1 MSTTNSLLALSDSCI
16 TMSSSGDGNATT
28 AERRE
33 FLKQAALVTGGA
45 AAAVGGTTGTAA
57 AQEGPSYDGWFDDTS
72 NFDGT
77 YDYTGQDQVT
87 VWVGTSGNGGNLAF
101 GPAAIRVDPGT
112 EVVWEWTGKGTPHNV
127 VDNEGNF
134 ESDMYSQAGETY
146 SWAFES
152 EGTYKY
158 FCAPHESMG
167 MKGAVVVGG
176 SGGVDPS
183 EFEAPAAA
191 SDSGGDD
198 GGGGDGSSGGGDGRP
213 VSLEAALLVTS
224 AAVAFL
230 SPIGFGLFLLL
241 DESDDTADAE

>member
-1 MSTTNSLLALSDSCI
+1 
-16 TMSSSGDGNATT
+16 
-28 AERRE
+28 
-33 FLKQAALVTGGA
+33 VTGGA
-45 AAAVGGTTGTAA
+45 AAAAGGATGTAA
-57 AQEGPSYDGWFDDTS
+57 AQEGPDYDGWLDDTS

-87 VWVGTSGNGGNLAF
+87 VWVGTSGNGGDLAF

-112 EVVWEWTGKGTPHNV
+112 EVVWEWTGKGGTHNV
-127 VDNEGNF
+127 VDNAGNF
-134 ESDMYSQAGETY
+134 QSDMYGQAGETY
-146 SWAFES
+146 SRTFES

-158 FCAPHESMG
+158 YCAPHESMG

-183 EFEAPAAA
+183 EFEAPSAA

-198 GGGGDGSSGGGDGRP
+198 GGSDDGSSGGGSGRP

-224 AAVAFL
+224 AAMAFL
-230 SPIGFGLFLLL
+230 SPIVFGLFLLL
-241 DESDDTADAE
+241 DGSDDAPPSE